1 MLPMPISH
9 QKCEVYMSRLV
20 EIKLCPLRSRTDPFT
35 GNEKVEECF
44 EEKCM
49 LYNSEYKCCGLNI
62 SLLLDNKKK
71 D

>member
-1 MLPMPISH
+1 MG
-9 QKCEVYMSRLV
+9 RLV
-20 EIKLCPLRSRTDPFT
+20 EIKLCPLRSCTDPFT
-35 GNEKVEECF
+35 DNEKVEECF

>member
-1 MLPMPISH
+1 MG
-9 QKCEVYMSRLV
+9 RLV

-49 LYNSEYKCCGLNI
+49 LYN
-62 SLLLDNKKK
+62 
-71 D
+71 